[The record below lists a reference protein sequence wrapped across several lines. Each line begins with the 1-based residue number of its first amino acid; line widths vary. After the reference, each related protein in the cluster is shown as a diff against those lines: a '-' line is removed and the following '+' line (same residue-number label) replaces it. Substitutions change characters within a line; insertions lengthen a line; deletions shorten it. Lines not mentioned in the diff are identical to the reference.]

1 MPASLEWSFEIK
13 IGDTDLY
20 GHMNHVAYFSY
31 IEEATVRF
39 LNANGI
45 TLAPGALTPL
55 VASVSCKYINAV
67 HYPATIVIDGMGVRI
82 SPKKLLITHTVKSP
96 DAKMIYAIAE
106 KVMVWFDFQ
115 KHSAVDLPS
124 YVVDLFPLSEKN
136 MVK

>member
-1 MPASLEWSFEIK
+1 MPVNTEWSFEIK

-31 IEEATVRF
+31 LEEATVRF

-55 VASVSCKYINAV
+55 VASVSCKYITAV
-67 HYPATIVIDGMGVRI
+67 HYPSTILIDGVASRI

-96 DAKMIYAIAE
+96 DSKIIYAIAQ
-106 KVMVWFDFQ
+106 KVMVWYDFQ
-115 KHSAVDLPS
+115 KKTAVDLPKH
-124 YVVDLFPLSEKN
+124 VVENFPLSNANVLE
-136 MVK
+136 